1 MGIYLIKSGRLTKIG
16 YSSNIKK
23 RWSHY
28 RLHNPTA
35 KLIFSENKGSQGF
48 EKEIHNHFKAKRYRG
63 EWFKLSK
70 QDQKDCINYIKA
82 NVKDSKKH
90 DVRRVSKMSPIEWFQ
105 KEFFLLHE
113 LQGCKYP
120 IVDLVEKKDV
130 VYGICKYPELIY
142 CTYPQAGLNDILF
155 KANLKEAH
163 EIQMLFEPY
172 DELDCYP
179 FERMH
184 SEDVKWMDFYR
195 AVEYL
200 YKEAVESERWLNKQ
214 LSGN

>member
-28 RLHNPTA
+28 RLHNPAA
-35 KLIFSENKGSQGF
+35 KLIFSENKGSEGF
-48 EKEIHNHFKAKRYRG
+48 EKEIHNHFKAKRYSG

-105 KEFFLLHE
+105 KEEFFLDGM
-113 LQGCKYP
+113 QSGKYP
-120 IVDLVEKKDV
+120 FIKLIEKNDV
-130 VYGICKYPELIY
+130 VYGISNVSGLRWSDPDIY
-142 CTYPQAGLNDILF
+142 GSDNVLF
-155 KANLKEAH
+155 EANLKKAH
-163 EIQMLFEPY
+163 EIGMCFEPHTY
-172 DELDCYP
+172 HDFYI

-184 SEDVKWMDFYR
+184 SEDVKLMDFYT